1 MNKTININLA
11 QIFFQIDEAA
21 FHKLKSYLDAIE
33 KSLQQEDSKE
43 EIINDIEARIAEL
56 FIERQANERQVIT
69 AKEVD
74 EVIEI
79 MGKPEDYLINDEET
93 AETYQ
98 KAERKPLYRD
108 LERGYLGGV
117 SSGLDHYLN
126 IDAVWIRLFW
136 VLTTLFSSGIFALIY
151 IILWIVT
158 PAARTTAQKI
168 AMKGKPVNLST
179 IEEDIKSN
187 YKKVSEKVKNADY
200 DKYKKDIK
208 SGSNKFAN
216 WSENFLTGLVKGI
229 GKVLG
234 VFLIIIASIT
244 FLGSLIGFVA
254 YGGISLFGNTDINT
268 EAFVYGIPHWIQIL
282 SVFILLTIL
291 MIYLIILGLKLM
303 NPSIQQLN
311 RSAHIT
317 LLSLLLVS
325 IAFTTFLGIKKG
337 IEDTTDAEVT
347 DIKRIPIKTS
357 DTLKVKMLGNLK
369 YDEPLK
375 FGHEDIKYNDEDEK
389 ILFSRDVKIS
399 ILKSQA
405 DQPQLSIVKESNGYS
420 MDQARENAASIN
432 YDYLL
437 ENGQLALNGYFIS
450 LADNKNKDQE
460 IELNLHLPEGQ
471 IFKLADNVSR
481 FYYKSYNQDAINVS
495 DSLFDHTLQLK
506 ERTIQCLD
514 CETLT
519 NNKPTKTN
527 KS

>member
-93 AETYQ
+93 TESYQ

-117 SSGLDHYLN
+117 SSGLDYYLN

-187 YKKVSEKVKNADY
+187 YKKVSDKVKNADY

-208 SGSNKFAN
+208 TGSNKFAN
-216 WSENFLTGLVKGI
+216 WSENFFTGLVKAI

-234 VFLIIIASIT
+234 VLLIIIASIT
-244 FLGSLIGFVA
+244 
-254 YGGISLFGNTDINT
+254 
-268 EAFVYGIPHWIQIL
+268 
-282 SVFILLTIL
+282 
-291 MIYLIILGLKLM
+291 
-303 NPSIQQLN
+303 
-311 RSAHIT
+311 
-317 LLSLLLVS
+317 
-325 IAFTTFLGIKKG
+325 
-337 IEDTTDAEVT
+337 
-347 DIKRIPIKTS
+347 
-357 DTLKVKMLGNLK
+357 
-369 YDEPLK
+369 
-375 FGHEDIKYNDEDEK
+375 
-389 ILFSRDVKIS
+389 
-399 ILKSQA
+399 
-405 DQPQLSIVKESNGYS
+405 
-420 MDQARENAASIN
+420 
-432 YDYLL
+432 
-437 ENGQLALNGYFIS
+437 
-450 LADNKNKDQE
+450 
-460 IELNLHLPEGQ
+460 
-471 IFKLADNVSR
+471 IFKFIDR
-481 FYYKSYNQDAINVS
+481 IH
-495 DSLFDHTLQLK
+495 SL
-506 ERTIQCLD
+506 
-514 CETLT
+514 
-519 NNKPTKTN
+519 
-527 KS
+527 